1 MKWPFVSRAA
11 LDRALETAADWHAA
25 YLLECRA
32 HGTTRDRLL
41 LTVDKLTAMQRAG
54 YNPTPPEP
62 LGPPQQRLDPEIR
75 AALDGRFPGNSPH
88 KAMVLRQIETWQED
102 GRENAWIARHIWD
115 GEESMNG

>member
-11 LDRALETAADWHAA
+11 LDRALENAEAWQAA
-25 YLLECRA
+25 YLLERGA
-32 HGTTRDRLL
+32 HCTTRDRLL

-62 LGPPQQRLDPEIR
+62 IMPPMQRMDPEIR

-88 KAMVLRQIETWQED
+88 KAMVLRQIEQWQEE
-102 GRENAWIARHIWD
+102 GRENSWIARHIWD
-115 GEESMNG
+115 GEDAADG